1 MRCSN
6 RERGLNFELL
16 MQTAG
21 RGAETAASTHAVLI
35 FAAGTSS
42 ATGALSSRFDT
53 GRFLISAVCV
63 TDLLQA
69 ILVDFVG

>member
-35 FAAGTSS
+35 FAAS

-53 GRFLISAVCV
+53 GRFLISAVRV